1 MSKVAL
7 DIHRILMLK
16 NKIYK
21 YITVEI
27 LKNFLTILLTFTTIA
42 WTVRAVNFLDL
53 LIEDGYSINIYFQ
66 YSLLNISTIA
76 TRFTPLSFL
85 LALIISIAKF
95 ERQQELLILW
105 TAGLNKLKIANMLVL
120 IGLLVAFFQILL
132 GLVVNPFTL
141 NKSRTL
147 LRETDVKQVNS
158 VLKSNDFSDTFK
170 GVTFYIDKKNSKN
183 ELINIFIKDNNGSLS
198 TIVNEIDNSN
208 DTTIFSKKGFVSKNK
223 LILFDG
229 TIQTLNRKNEIKNI
243 DFKKTELSIAN
254 FVGRTITQPK
264 IQETSSYKLFKCLLG
279 QPSNEIL
286 RNCSFTDKKIVIE
299 AISRRVGMP
308 LYIPLISVITSF
320 LLIYQKNKKYNFL
333 KQYII
338 FSLAFVILI
347 FAEVLLRFSG
357 FSLRNSFFYFSLPII
372 LLIILYIL
380 LAKKMISEKV
390 L

>member
-1 MSKVAL
+1 LSKVAL

>member
-1 MSKVAL
+1 LSKVAL

-147 LRETDVKQVNS
+147 LRETDIKQVNS

-254 FVGRTITQPK
+254 FIGRTITQPK

>member
-1 MSKVAL
+1 
-7 DIHRILMLK
+7 MLK

-147 LRETDVKQVNS
+147 LRETDIKQVNS

-254 FVGRTITQPK
+254 FIGRTITQPK

>member
-1 MSKVAL
+1 
-7 DIHRILMLK
+7 MLK

>member
-147 LRETDVKQVNS
+147 LRETDIKQVNS

-254 FVGRTITQPK
+254 FIGRTITQPK